1 MKKNPFSDLTTLAL
15 RHEIVSTAR
24 FLPLRCF
31 FSDDGISYVP
41 PHFHED
47 LELIHLLS
55 GELSVTVNQK
65 KFTIYPGDTVL
76 FNTNTIHY
84 TLSERA
90 DTTAHV
96 LLLPYEHLR
105 RCLPNPESFPFEL
118 PLLSRDEADPIKK
131 EGLQKLSSLLA
142 AACKLCQEQPDFYQ
156 AQILSLIYELIYLLC
171 TTFPGSGKNAAPGK
185 EYRHYDRL
193 RAVTAYIHEHYMEP
207 LTLDELAAQ
216 ISVTPAYLSRFFKN
230 SLHLTITEYLTS
242 VRMEH
247 AYTDLITTDYSIR
260 EISENNGFSSYAFF
274 VRKFKEAYRTTPLKV
289 RKASEL

>member
-1 MKKNPFSDLTTLAL
+1 MKENPFSDLTALAL

-76 FNTNTIHY
+76 FNTNTIHS

-118 PLLSRDEADPIKK
+118 PLLSRDKADPIQK

-171 TTFPGSGKNAAPGK
+171 TTFPDAGRAGCPDFCDARLSLPFFQKFPASYDHRIPHLGADGARLHGSYHHGLSDSRDLREK
-185 EYRHYDRL
+185 RL
-193 RAVTAYIHEHYMEP
+193 CQ
-207 LTLDELAAQ
+207 LC
-216 ISVTPAYLSRFFKN
+216 FFCPEIQRGLPDH
-230 SLHLTITEYLTS
+230 SLEGPESL
-242 VRMEH
+242 
-247 AYTDLITTDYSIR
+247 
-260 EISENNGFSSYAFF
+260 
-274 VRKFKEAYRTTPLKV
+274 
-289 RKASEL
+289 

>member
-1 MKKNPFSDLTTLAL
+1 MKENPFSDLTALAL

-76 FNTNTIHY
+76 FNTNTIHS
-84 TLSERA
+84 TLSERV

-118 PLLSRDEADPIKK
+118 PLLSRDEADPLLSSRCC
-131 EGLQKLSSLLA
+131 LQALSGTAGFLSGADFKSHLRTDLSSLHHLPRFRKK
-142 AACKLCQEQPDFYQ
+142 CR
-156 AQILSLIYELIYLLC
+156 
-171 TTFPGSGKNAAPGK
+171 PGK
-185 EYRHYDRL
+185 G
-193 RAVTAYIHEHYMEP
+193 ISP
-207 LTLDELAAQ
+207 L
-216 ISVTPAYLSRFFKN
+216 
-230 SLHLTITEYLTS
+230 
-242 VRMEH
+242 
-247 AYTDLITTDYSIR
+247 
-260 EISENNGFSSYAFF
+260 
-274 VRKFKEAYRTTPLKV
+274 
-289 RKASEL
+289 